1 MTRVSV
7 SQMLNALVDLGRTYL
22 DRSPADGGIDALVAQ
37 CHDLVSA
44 HGEVSGIALASQIL
58 DGYLSLD
65 DDARLNVLLRL
76 DTAFAPDT
84 ESLSAAARSYADSPD
99 DKTYRALAKA
109 IEAPRQELFRRLNM
123 APGGTTAIVGMR
135 QLILSRLREHP
146 EIIPFE
152 QDLKHLLSSWFNR
165 GFLQFEQID
174 WRTPAVIL

>member
-84 ESLSAAARSYADSPD
+84 E
-99 DKTYRALAKA
+99 
-109 IEAPRQELFRRLNM
+109 
-123 APGGTTAIVGMR
+123 
-135 QLILSRLREHP
+135 
-146 EIIPFE
+146 
-152 QDLKHLLSSWFNR
+152 
-165 GFLQFEQID
+165 
-174 WRTPAVIL
+174 